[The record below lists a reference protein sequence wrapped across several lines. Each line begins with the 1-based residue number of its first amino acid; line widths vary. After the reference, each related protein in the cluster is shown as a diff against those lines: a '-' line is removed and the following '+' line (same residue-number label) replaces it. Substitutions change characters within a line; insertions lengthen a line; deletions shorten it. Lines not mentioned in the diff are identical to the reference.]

1 MILTKK
7 FLSKKRKGAAV
18 AAVLVFSMLIAELSS
33 FPAVASSGNRKKG
46 SPDDSLV
53 LHYTFDDEKNP
64 GLDSSGNGNNG
75 KIYGNVKSC
84 DGIRGKAVLFDSSTH
99 KNSEAYIEL
108 PKNKLALPEMT
119 FMAWVKF
126 DPETVGSF
134 SRIFAIETSSGAK
147 TCHLMTNA
155 GSPVGGYKS
164 ELFGGTP
171 KGANMPT
178 EGMIPVYF
186 YQSWHHVAFTYDGQK
201 MKLFINGAFVSETDV
216 GADMSEWQIKNAF
229 IGKTAIWNDGS
240 YNGYMDDVRIY
251 SKALSESQICSVN
264 SFSAEEQPKSVKL
277 LSSLSVDGKELDEFD
292 AFLDGYVKTV
302 DDDNKSVPRVSAV
315 APFDDS
321 EITVKQATSIPGRAE
336 ITVKYSGGAKRTVTV
351 DFVKRS
357 ANAVRPD
364 ISDVVIDDSFW
375 NEKLKLFSEV
385 TAPYVI
391 KNWVTQ
397 HHSNFANFDKV
408 ARGDRN
414 TKNYVGGMTWGESDF
429 YASLAGACRLLRSY
443 PNDAL
448 RRQIDECVDHIYAAS
463 QSVKNGYFSIYNL
476 LMTDGKVFSEADK
489 PSAAMDL
496 FNLGYL
502 IEFGIAYYDA
512 TGDARMLRVALRFL
526 NFTVDYSDH
535 GKVNFVSFHTGV
547 EYNILA
553 LCEWLDKRPT
563 IGKNSLLSDLKI
575 NRDDYF
581 ELAHWLLAYRG
592 VHTAPDRV
600 GGKYYGTYSDDHIK
614 YTELTRATGH
624 SVVATLYYYALSE
637 MGRLSGDNSYTDAA
651 CRLWR
656 NITEKQMYVTGG
668 TGSVH
673 SFEGFGGDY
682 YLPNESYCETCSS
695 GALLQLS
702 DSLSAMFV
710 DSVYADNIELE
721 LYNNLLGGIGANGN
735 TFFYLN
741 SLYTTSAERWSWH
754 GVPCCTKYGLL
765 VYGQLGRYIYS
776 SKENNVY
783 VDQCIGSKAT
793 LRLPGGDLVLKQM
806 SDWQWNGK
814 STIIIESGAKNA
826 DTICLRIPSW
836 SDKTSVTLNGKK
848 LDCKINGGY
857 AVVSGDFSDGDKLEI
872 SADVS
877 AKRIYANENVEADRG
892 RTALRRGVF
901 IYCIEGADNKSGTVE
916 NVVPCILL
924 DSSAK
929 LGEKNIPELYG
940 GVVALTA
947 KAKLYRNSEEYEDYT
962 ITAIPFYARAN
973 RGANPVSV
981 WIAEKKSALVDLP
994 VMIPSDF
1001 RELKKLGAKYTGITN
1016 ALNPTGG
1023 GSKDISVIVDGDR
1036 HFSTDKKQYDSFGAR
1051 LNDDLGKN
1059 GYQWFGVKFDKNYL
1073 VSYVIFYEGGQW
1085 NDGGWFGS
1093 GPKIQVLSDGKW
1105 TDVETRM
1112 SPEYPADS
1120 ASAQLPANEA
1130 YTFIFDK
1137 TVECSAIRVVG
1148 AKNSLAGHA
1157 SCAEIEVYGMNVG
1170 ETPIDPPKTTAGSEQ
1185 TTTVPTTSE
1194 IPTVTS
1200 SAPTTSAP
1208 VMSGESGN
1216 SSSGNKSGTVFAL
1229 CSAAVLVLLASLTTF
1244 FITKRRKKR

>member
-1 MILTKK
+1 MILMKH

-18 AAVLVFSMLIAELSS
+18 AAILVFSMLIAELSS
-33 FPAVASSGNRKKG
+33 FPIVASSDNRKKAL
-46 SPDDSLV
+46 DDSLV
-53 LHYTFDDEKNP
+53 LQYTFDDEKNL

-84 DGIRGKAVLFDSSTH
+84 EGIRGKAVLFDSSTH

-108 PKNKLALPEMT
+108 PKNKLNLSEMT

-155 GSPVGGYKS
+155 GSAVGGYKA

-171 KGANMPT
+171 TGANMPT

-186 YQSWHHVAFTYDGQK
+186 YSSWHHVAFTYDSQK

-216 GADMSEWQIKNAF
+216 RADMSKWQIKNVF

-264 SFSAEEQPKSVKL
+264 SFSAEEQQNCVKL
-277 LSSLSVDGKELDEFD
+277 LSSLSVDGIELDEFD
-292 AFLDGYVKTV
+292 AFLDSYVKTV
-302 DDDNKSVPRVSAV
+302 DDGKTSIPHISAV
-315 APFDDS
+315 APFGDS
-321 EITVKQATSIPGRAE
+321 EITVKQAASIPGRAE
-336 ITVKYSGGAKRTVTV
+336 ITVKYSGGAERTVTI
-351 DFVKRS
+351 DFLKRS
-357 ANAVRPD
+357 VNAVRPD
-364 ISDVVIDDSFW
+364 VSDVVIDDSFW

-391 KNWVTQ
+391 KSWVIK

-429 YASLAGACRLLRSY
+429 YASLAGASRLLMSY
-443 PNDAL
+443 PNDVL
-448 RRQIDECVDHIYAAS
+448 RKQIDECVDHIYAAS
-463 QSVKNGYFSIYNL
+463 QSVENGYFSIYNL

-502 IEFGIAYYDA
+502 IEFGMAYYDA

-553 LCEWLDKRPT
+553 LCEWLDKHPT
-563 IGKNSLLSDLKI
+563 IGNNSLLSDLKI
-575 NRDDYF
+575 NRNDYF

-592 VHTAPDRV
+592 VHTDPDRV

-637 MGRLSGDNSYTDAA
+637 MGRISGDNSFTDAA

-702 DSLSAMFV
+702 DSLSAVFA

-776 SKENNVY
+776 FRGNDVY
-783 VDQCIGSKAT
+783 VDQYIGSKAT
-793 LRLPGGDLVLKQM
+793 LRLSGGDLVLKQI

-814 STIIIESGAKNA
+814 STIIIESGAEYA
-826 DTICLRIPSW
+826 DAICIRIPAW
-836 SDKTSVTLNGKK
+836 SDTTSVMLNGKK
-848 LDCKINGGY
+848 LDFKTNGGY
-857 AVVSGDFSDGDKLEI
+857 AIINGRFSDGDKLEI
-872 SADVS
+872 SAS
-877 AKRIYANENVEADRG
+877 ALAKRVYANENVEADRG
-892 RTALRRGVF
+892 KVALRRGVF
-901 IYCIEGADNKSGTVE
+901 IYCIEGVDNKSNAVE
-916 NVVPCILL
+916 NTIPCVLL
-924 DSSAK
+924 DSSSK
-929 LGEKNIPELYG
+929 IGEKNIPELYG
-940 GVVALTA
+940 GVIALTA
-947 KAKLYRNSEEYEDYT
+947 KAKLYRNSEENEEYT

-981 WIAEKKSALVDLP
+981 WIAENESALADLP

-1001 RELKKLGAKYTGITN
+1001 RELKKLGAKYVGITN
-1016 ALNPTGG
+1016 AQNPTGG

-1036 HFSTDKKQYDSFGAR
+1036 HFSTDTKQYDSFGAR
-1051 LNDDLGKN
+1051 LNGNLGKN
-1059 GYQWFGVKFDKNYL
+1059 GYQWFGIKFDKNYL
-1073 VSYVIFYEGGQW
+1073 VSYVIFYEGGHW

-1093 GPKIQVLSDGKW
+1093 SPRIQVFSDGKW
-1105 TDVETRM
+1105 TDVGTRIN
-1112 SPEYPADS
+1112 PEYPADS

-1170 ETPIDPPKTTAGSEQ
+1170 ETPIDPPKTTTGLGQ
-1185 TTTVPTTSE
+1185 TTTAPATAE
-1194 IPTVTS
+1194 KPTVTS
-1200 SAPTTSAP
+1200 SAA
-1208 VMSGESGN
+1208 SGASGD
-1216 SSSGNKSGTVFAL
+1216 SSVGVNKSGPVYAL
-1229 CSAAVLVLLASLTTF
+1229 CIATVLVLIISIVTVLK
-1244 FITKRRKKR
+1244 IKKKNR